1 MGFDSGSVSV
11 RAFYLPEA
19 LNPSVVEAFARH
31 AAPPISTL
39 DREPLYGWVSGRHLL
54 DRDLSEENCL
64 IGGYLYVTL
73 MKAERK
79 IPEALLRAHCRL
91 EEQAE
96 MQARGAVALPRAVR
110 SEIKAGVIE
119 QLMPAMPPTLTGI
132 PVVIDFST
140 QTLYAS
146 AMSDKQID
154 LLVQHMRETVG
165 SVPVP
170 MTPETSALKRKQL
183 NFRDLDI
190 SCFAP
195 NPDDVP
201 GVSDALGHDFLT
213 WLWYFWEREGGNLH
227 VDGSDPFG
235 VMLEGPLMFVME
247 GDGAH
252 ETVLRKGMPLLSAEA
267 KAALEGGKKLKRA
280 KLTLA
285 RGEELWVTT
294 LDATD
299 FGFRGLKMPKGDSQ
313 LDPIS
318 RFQERM
324 LALDVFMRAFATL
337 FDEFLDARRDARRW
351 RETVEGM
358 RAWIRDRRTQA

>member
-1 MGFDSGSVSV
+1 MGFESGSISV
-11 RAFYLPEA
+11 RAFYLPERVDA
-19 LNPSVVEAFARH
+19 GVIEAFARH

-54 DRDLSEENCL
+54 DRDLSEDNCL
-64 IGGYLYVTL
+64 IAGYLYVTL
-73 MKAERK
+73 MKAEKK

-96 MQARGAVALPRAVR
+96 LQARGVASLPRAVR

-119 QLMPAMPPTLTGI
+119 QLMPSMPPTLTGI

-154 LLVQHMRETVG
+154 LLVQHLRETIG
-165 SVPVP
+165 CVPVP
-170 MTPETSALKRKQL
+170 VTPETAALKRKQV
-183 NFRDLDI
+183 NFRDLDMT
-190 SCFAP
+190 CFAP
-195 NPDDVP
+195 TPEDVP

-213 WLWYFWEREGGNLH
+213 WLWYFWEREGGQFRF
-227 VDGSDPFG
+227 DGSDSFG
-235 VMLEGPLMFVME
+235 LMLEGPLMFVME

-252 ETVLRKGMPLLSAEA
+252 ETVLRKGMPLLSSEA
-267 KAALEGGKKLKRA
+267 KSALVAGKKLKRA
-280 KLTLA
+280 KLTLV
-285 RGEELWVTT
+285 RGEEIWATN

-299 FGFRGLKMPKGDSQ
+299 FGFRGLKMPKGDQQ
-313 LDPIS
+313 LDPVS

-324 LALDVFMRAFATL
+324 LGLDTFMRGFAAL
-337 FDEFLDARRDARRW
+337 FDLFLDARSSGASW
-351 RETVEGM
+351 SATTEAM
-358 RAWIRDRRTQA
+358 RSWIAERKTQA